1 MVSQQ
6 SKDFLPIKAASCQ
19 KYVHCASDIQQE
31 KSKEKV
37 KKSVKTK
44 NLNLQFSLTIV
55 ISVQCSDLNFQASIT
70 RTKFGCLEVDK
81 PVQYAGFEC

>member
-6 SKDFLPIKAASCQ
+6 SKDFLPIKVASCQ

-37 KKSVKTK
+37 KKVNT
-44 NLNLQFSLTIV
+44 
-55 ISVQCSDLNFQASIT
+55 SIT
-70 RTKFGCLEVDK
+70 RTKFGCLEVDR
-81 PVQYAGFEC
+81 PLQYARYECFCRDRSIMSLQKFITNLEIQSK

>member
-6 SKDFLPIKAASCQ
+6 SKDFLPIKVASCQ

-37 KKSVKTK
+37 KKVGELSFLKVCTDKISKPSVYV
-44 NLNLQFSLTIV
+44 NSLKIV
-55 ISVQCSDLNFQASIT
+55 I
-70 RTKFGCLEVDK
+70 
-81 PVQYAGFEC
+81 